1 MNLWSELPS
10 GLTIGEVIKT
20 LSYVKNPI
28 VLGEHYFI
36 TNPITGTG
44 LSPRWDFTSHAFKGN
59 PNAFVVGNKTGDLAA
74 PTGPQDIDWLYLKA
88 IQGELANE
96 VYRTDTRLGQ
106 PPASV
111 GQVHSRYFA
120 FSLMN
125 QYQCTPGDTSTTSV
139 KYVSKY
145 CMCLLFLFSCH
156 CHANSLSIGLTGGS
170 VKQ

>member
-1 MNLWSELPS
+1 MKLWSEAPS
-10 GLTIGEVIKT
+10 GLTISEVIKA

-59 PNAFVVGNKTGDLAA
+59 PNAFVVGSKVGDLVA
-74 PTGPQDIDWLYLKA
+74 PTGSQDIDWLFLTA
-88 IQGELANE
+88 AQGELANE

-111 GQVHSRYFA
+111 GLHSHYRA
-120 FSLMN
+120 FSL
-125 QYQCTPGDTSTTSV
+125 
-139 KYVSKY
+139 
-145 CMCLLFLFSCH
+145 
-156 CHANSLSIGLTGGS
+156 IIR
-170 VKQ
+170 